1 MAGVIGTSLLPSGVI
16 PLKDG
21 VGTMKSRSI
30 LTRRLRLHSARTQ
43 RRLIF
48 LLGGIVVGGAAVV
61 LALLADEAQDGF
73 SWLITRWP
81 YASMA
86 VTPLGLGLSVWLT
99 RHVFP
104 NSQGSGIP
112 QAIAARHL
120 HDQQARG
127 RLVSIRIAI
136 GKIILTLFGLLCGAS
151 IGREGP
157 TVQVGASI
165 MFAIG
170 RLSPRRQSGL
180 ILAGASAGIAAAFN
194 TPLAGIVFGI
204 EEMSRAFEIQT
215 SGLMIGGIIVAGLTS
230 VAFLGDYTYFGTTSV
245 ALHGLIGWAA
255 LPVCAVLGGL
265 FGGLFSRILIE
276 FARGLPGAA
285 GRTIKRHPIL
295 FAMLCGLLA
304 AICGIASHSTVYGT
318 GYAEVKTLLEHG
330 VPVPQ
335 SFSVLKFVAT
345 ALASISGVP
354 GGIFSPSLAV
364 GAGLGFNLASLLP
377 EVPMN
382 ALILLGMVSY
392 FTGVVQAPITA
403 VVIVAEMT
411 DDHAM
416 VLPLM
421 VAALIAYGTSRLVCA
436 EGVYHALARN
446 FLGPVH
452 AAHGKT
458 HATSRILDHQ
468 SASKT

>member
-1 MAGVIGTSLLPSGVI
+1 LL
-16 PLKDG
+16 D
-21 VGTMKSRSI
+21 
-30 LTRRLRLHSARTQ
+30 
-43 RRLIF
+43 
-48 LLGGIVVGGAAVV
+48 
-61 LALLADEAQDGF
+61 
-73 SWLITRWP
+73 
-81 YASMA
+81 
-86 VTPLGLGLSVWLT
+86 
-99 RHVFP
+99 
-104 NSQGSGIP
+104 
-112 QAIAARHL
+112 QA
-120 HDQQARG
+120 ARG

-204 EEMSRAFEIQT
+204 EEMNRAFEIQT
-215 SGLMIGGIIVAGLTS
+215 SGLLLGGIILAGLTS
-230 VAFLGDYTYFGTTSV
+230 VALLGDYTYFGTTSV
-245 ALHGLIGWAA
+245 ALHGPLGWAA
-255 LPVCAVLGGL
+255 LPVCGVLGGL
-265 FGGLFSRILIE
+265 LGGLFSRILIE
-276 FARGLPGAA
+276 FGHGLPGTV
-285 GRTIKRHPIL
+285 GHTIKRHPVL

-304 AICGIASHSTVYGT
+304 AICGIASHNTTYGT
-318 GYAEVKTLLEHG
+318 GYAQVKALMENR

-335 SFSVLKFVAT
+335 MFGVFKFFAT

-377 EVPMN
+377 GVPMN

-403 VVIVAEMT
+403 VVIVTEMT
-411 DDHAM
+411 GDHTM

-421 VAALIAYGTSRLVCA
+421 VAAVIAYGISRVVCA
-436 EGVYHALARN
+436 EGVYHALSRN
-446 FLGPVH
+446 FLGVGGPE
-452 AAHGKT
+452 G
-458 HATSRILDHQ
+458 
-468 SASKT
+468 SA